1 MPDPNPPPPAV
12 PQSRTVT
19 KKKTRLSLVWI
30 IPIVA
35 ALAGAW
41 VAVVKIRSEGPT
53 ITIVFESAEGLD
65 AGKTKIHYNGVDVGT
80 LTNIRLSDDHQHAIA
95 TAEMAPGTEAFLV
108 DDTNFWIETAR
119 ISGATIS
126 GLSTL
131 ISGAYIGMEIGSSHT
146 KKSHFVALETPPVV
160 TSGVPGRFFVLKTSD
175 LGSLDRGTPLFFRRL
190 QVGQVASYELDK
202 DGQSLNVKVFVN
214 APYDQYV
221 NPDTRFW
228 QASGID
234 VSLNATGLT
243 VQTQSVLSLLIGGI
257 AFETP
262 ATGAALRP
270 AEANAVFTLFRD
282 RARAFEPPPRHPG
295 TFVLLFKQS
304 VRGLAPG
311 APVEFRGIQIGEVTE
326 ITAEADPKTS
336 DFSIAVTITL
346 DAVRLGVQMPNEPS
360 SPEAWDA
367 MRRNFIDTLVSRGF
381 RAQLRTGNL
390 VTGALFVAIDAFPGA
405 PPTTVDW
412 SQKPA
417 RLPTVPGEIEQIE
430 ASIVNI
436 VKKLDKVPL
445 QDIGDEAKNALVDLR
460 GTLAS
465 ASRTLDTADKTIAPN
480 SALSDNLSETLGEVS
495 RAARAIRVLADYLE
509 RHPESLLR
517 GKSGE
522 AK

>member
-12 PQSRTVT
+12 PRSRTAT

-35 ALAGAW
+35 ALGGAW

-53 ITIVFESAEGLD
+53 ITIVFKSAEGLD
-65 AGKTKIHYNGVDVGT
+65 AGKTKIHYNGVEVGT
-80 LTNIRLSDDHQHAIA
+80 LMKIRLSDDHKQAIA
-95 TAEMAPGTEAFLV
+95 TAAMAPGTESFLV
-108 DDTNFWIETAR
+108 EDTNFWIETAR
-119 ISGATIS
+119 ISGATVS
-126 GLSTL
+126 GLGTL
-131 ISGAYIGMEIGSSHT
+131 ISGAYIGMDIGSSQ
-146 KKSHFVALETPPVV
+146 KRKSYFVALDTPPVV
-160 TSGVPGRFFVLKTSD
+160 TSEVPGRFFVLKTQD
-175 LGSLDRGTPLFFRRL
+175 LGSLDRGTPIFFRRL
-190 QVGQVASYELDK
+190 QVGQVVSYELDK
-202 DGQSLNVKVFVN
+202 DGQTLTLKVFVN

-234 VSLNATGLT
+234 VSLSASGLS

-262 ATGAALRP
+262 VTGAVLRP
-270 AEANAVFTLFRD
+270 AEATAVFTLFRD
-282 RARAFEPPPRHPG
+282 RARAFEPPPTHPG
-295 TFVLLFKQS
+295 TFVLVFKQS

-326 ITAEADPKTS
+326 ITAEADPKTAQ
-336 DFSIAVTITL
+336 FSIAVTITL
-346 DAVRLGVQMPNEPS
+346 DAVRLGVKMPNEPT

-390 VTGALFVAIDAFPGA
+390 LTGALYVAIDAFPEA

-417 RLPTVPGEIEQIE
+417 RLPTIPGEIEQIE
-430 ASIVNI
+430 ASLVNL
-436 VKKLDKVPL
+436 VKKLEKVPVE
-445 QDIGDEAKNALVDLR
+445 DIGQEAKKALVDLR
-460 GTLAS
+460 GTLA
-465 ASRTLDTADKTIAPN
+465 AGTQTLDTADKTIAPN
-480 SALSDNLSETLGEVS
+480 SALSNNLSETLGEVS
-495 RAARAIRVLADYLE
+495 RAAGAIRVLADYLE

-522 AK
+522 GK

>member
-1 MPDPNPPPPAV
+1 MPDPNVPAPAV
-12 PQSRTVT
+12 PQSRIVT
-19 KKKTRLSLVWI
+19 RKNTRLSLVWVV
-30 IPIVA
+30 PIVA
-35 ALAGAW
+35 ALVGAW

-53 ITIVFESAEGLD
+53 ITIVFKSAEGLD

-80 LTNIRLSDDHQHAIA
+80 LTKIRLSDNHQQAIA
-95 TAEMAPGTEAFLV
+95 TAEMAPGTESFLV
-108 DDTNFWIETAR
+108 EDTNFWIETAR

-126 GLSTL
+126 GLGTL
-131 ISGAYIGMEIGSSHT
+131 ISGAYIGMEIGSSRQ
-146 KKSHFVALETPPVV
+146 KKRDFVALDTPPIV
-160 TSGVPGRFFVLKTSD
+160 TSDVPGRFFMLRTPD

-190 QVGQVASYELDK
+190 QVGQVVSYELDK
-202 DGQSLNVKVFVN
+202 DGQSLSVKIFVN

-234 VSLNATGLT
+234 VSLNASGLN

-262 ATGAALRP
+262 ATGATLRP
-270 AEANAVFTLFRD
+270 ADANAVFTLFRE
-282 RARAFEPPPRHPG
+282 RANAFEPPPKHAS
-295 TFVLLFKQS
+295 TFVLVFKQS
-304 VRGLAPG
+304 VRGLTPG

-326 ITAEADPKTS
+326 ITAE
-336 DFSIAVTITL
+336 L
-346 DAVRLGVQMPNEPS
+346 DAKTAEFSVPVTVRLDAERLGVKVLDAPT
-360 SPEAWDA
+360 PEAWEA
-367 MRRNFIDTLVSRGF
+367 MRRRVIDTLIERGF
-381 RAQLRTGNL
+381 RAQLRTGSL
-390 VTGALFVAIDAFPGA
+390 LTGALFVAFDAFPGA
-405 PPTTVDW
+405 PPATVDW
-412 SQKPA
+412 TQTPP
-417 RLPTVPGEIEQIE
+417 RLPTVPGELEAIE
-430 ASIVNI
+430 ANLVNI
-436 VKKLDKVPL
+436 VKKLDKIPL

-465 ASRTLDTADKTIAPN
+465 ATRTLDSADQTVAPN
-480 SALSDNLSETLGEVS
+480 SLLSNNLNETLGEVS

>member
-1 MPDPNPPPPAV
+1 MPDPNTPPAV
-12 PQSRTVT
+12 PEARTVV

-30 IPIVA
+30 VPIAA

-53 ITIVFESAEGLD
+53 ITIVFKSAEGLD

-80 LTNIRLSDDHQHAIA
+80 ITKIRLSDDHQRVIA
-95 TAEMAPGTEAFLV
+95 TAEMAPKTEAFLV
-108 DDTNFWIETAR
+108 EDTNFWIETAR
-119 ISGATIS
+119 ISGATVS
-126 GLSTL
+126 GLGTL
-131 ISGAYIGMEIGSSHT
+131 LSGAYIGMEIGSSP
-146 KKSHFVALETPPVV
+146 KKKREFVALDTPPIV
-160 TSGVPGRFFVLKTSD
+160 TSEVPGRFFMLKAPD
-175 LGSLDRGTPLFFRRL
+175 LGSLDRGTPMFFRRL
-190 QVGQVASYELDK
+190 QVGEVVSYELDK
-202 DGQSLNVKVFVN
+202 DGQSFSVRVFVN

-234 VSLNATGLT
+234 VSLTASGLN

-262 ATGAALRP
+262 ATGAVLRP
-270 AEANAVFTLFRD
+270 ADANTVFTLFRD
-282 RARAFEPPPRHPG
+282 RARAFEPPPRHPQ
-295 TFVLLFKQS
+295 TFVMVFKQS

-311 APVEFRGIQIGEVTE
+311 APVEFHGIQIGEVVE
-326 ITAEADPKTS
+326 ISAQVDEKTAEFTVP
-336 DFSIAVTITL
+336 VTVRVDAQKLGVKLL
-346 DAVRLGVQMPNEPS
+346 DAPS
-360 SPEAWDA
+360 SPEAFEA
-367 MRRNFIDTLVSRGF
+367 ARRKMIDSFISRGF
-381 RAQLRTGNL
+381 RAQLQTGNL
-390 VTGALFVAIDAFPGA
+390 LTGALFVAFDAFPGA
-405 PPTTVDW
+405 PPATVDW
-412 SQKPA
+412 SQTPP
-417 RLPTVPGEIEQIE
+417 RLPTIPGELQAIE

-436 VKKLDKVPL
+436 VKKLEKVPVEA
-445 QDIGDEAKNALVDLR
+445 IGDEAKKALVDLR

-465 ASRTLDTADKTIAPN
+465 ATRTLDSADKTVAPN
-480 SALSDNLSETLGEVS
+480 SALSNDLSETLGEVS

>member
-1 MPDPNPPPPAV
+1 
-12 PQSRTVT
+12 
-19 KKKTRLSLVWI
+19 
-30 IPIVA
+30 
-35 ALAGAW
+35 
-41 VAVVKIRSEGPT
+41 
-53 ITIVFESAEGLD
+53 
-65 AGKTKIHYNGVDVGT
+65 
-80 LTNIRLSDDHQHAIA
+80 
-95 TAEMAPGTEAFLV
+95 
-108 DDTNFWIETAR
+108 
-119 ISGATIS
+119 
-126 GLSTL
+126 
-131 ISGAYIGMEIGSSHT
+131 
-146 KKSHFVALETPPVV
+146 
-160 TSGVPGRFFVLKTSD
+160 
-175 LGSLDRGTPLFFRRL
+175 
-190 QVGQVASYELDK
+190 
-202 DGQSLNVKVFVN
+202 VN